1 MLGMGSS
8 SLNYLIYLINKFN
21 FFYNIAGY
29 NLKKNHKMKN
39 SILFLFLFATS
50 IGTLVAQEIAPSKNK
65 FGAIL
70 STNIFGFNDDFNK
83 VDVGGGCYFSRKI
96 ANRLSIY
103 TEMDGSSRN
112 YGDLAL
118 MPGLSGE
125 FTTGNLAVYIG
136 PMFDIGKSMNLST
149 GLIQNYLFNPEL
161 KTTTGNKDL
170 SSEVTNFTSMFF
182 DFRHHFGNKFSL
194 GTRYEWGLNSMFKNS
209 DRKVS
214 TISFNMFLPLRGKRN
229 QSKGN

>member
-1 MLGMGSS
+1 M
-8 SLNYLIYLINKFN
+8 
-21 FFYNIAGY
+21 
-29 NLKKNHKMKN
+29 KK
-39 SILFLFLFATS
+39 SFLTLALLCAT
-50 IGTLVAQEIAPSKNK
+50 ITTLVAQEIAPSKII
-65 FGAIL
+65 FGALL

-83 VDVGGGCYFSRKI
+83 VDVGGGFYFSRKI
-96 ANRLSIY
+96 SNRLSIY

-118 MPGLSGE
+118 KPGLSGE
-125 FTTGNLAVYIG
+125 FTTGNLALYIG

-149 GLIQNYLFNPEL
+149 GLVQNYLFNPEL
-161 KTTTGNKDL
+161 KTTTGNKDV

-214 TISFNMFLPLRGKRN
+214 TISFNMYLPLGGKRN
-229 QSKGN
+229 QNKGN

>member
-1 MLGMGSS
+1 M
-8 SLNYLIYLINKFN
+8 
-21 FFYNIAGY
+21 
-29 NLKKNHKMKN
+29 KK
-39 SILFLFLFATS
+39 LFLTLALLCAT
-50 IGTLVAQEIAPSKNK
+50 ITTLVAQEIAPSKNK
-65 FGAIL
+65 FGALL

-83 VDVGGGCYFSRKI
+83 VDVGGGFYFSRKI
-96 ANRLSIY
+96 SNRLSIY

-125 FTTGNLAVYIG
+125 FTTGNLALYIG

-149 GLIQNYLFNPEL
+149 GLVQNYLFNPEL
-161 KTTTGNKDL
+161 KTTTGNKDV

-214 TISFNMFLPLRGKRN
+214 TISLNMYLPLGGKRN
-229 QSKGN
+229 QNKGN

>member
-1 MLGMGSS
+1 M
-8 SLNYLIYLINKFN
+8 
-21 FFYNIAGY
+21 
-29 NLKKNHKMKN
+29 KK
-39 SILFLFLFATS
+39 LFLTLALLCATITTS
-50 IGTLVAQEIAPSKNK
+50 VAQDITPSKNK

-83 VDVGGGCYFSRKI
+83 VDVGGGFFYSRKI

-103 TEMDGSSRN
+103 AEIDGSWRN
-112 YGDLAL
+112 YGDVAIS
-118 MPGLSGE
+118 PGLSGE
-125 FTTGNLAVYIG
+125 FTTGNLAIYIG

-149 GLIQNYLFNPEL
+149 GLVQNYLFNPEL
-161 KTTTGNKDL
+161 KTTTGNKDV

-214 TISFNMFLPLRGKRN
+214 TISFNMYLPLGGKRN
-229 QSKGN
+229 QNKGN